1 MVSYQR
7 GYVNF
12 SSHTYERKKRKE
24 DLHENLK
31 ELDHKNLEICTGKNC
46 RDAFKM
52 CLFVNEGKKGEQI
65 GGMKRE
71 IYETIEMC

>member
-7 GYVNF
+7 GYVKF

-24 DLHENLK
+24 EDLHENLK
-31 ELDHKNLEICTGKNC
+31 ETTKIWRFAQEKKC

-52 CLFVNEGKKGEQI
+52 CLFVNEGGKGEQI
-65 GGMKRE
+65 GGMKRD
-71 IYETIEMC
+71 IYETKKMC